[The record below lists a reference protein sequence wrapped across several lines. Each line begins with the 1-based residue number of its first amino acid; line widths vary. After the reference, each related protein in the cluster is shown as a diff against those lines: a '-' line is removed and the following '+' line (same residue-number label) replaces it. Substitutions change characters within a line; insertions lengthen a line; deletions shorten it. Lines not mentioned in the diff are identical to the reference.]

1 MVIHFVFLALSYVV
15 TTVAGSGSEGI
26 ADGPARTATF
36 MKPVG
41 IATDAAGNIYVADA
55 AAQRI
60 RIIERDGVVST
71 LAGSGFPAYNGMWV
85 DGGYRD
91 GPAASARFNRP
102 SGVAVD
108 ARGVFVADTLNHCI
122 RLIHDGLVTTY
133 AGSPTNVS
141 AVDGPIA
148 SAGFIRPRALAFDAG
163 GDLYVLDNALG
174 LRRIHDG
181 VVTTIPVPG
190 VTAASEFLS
199 LAFIGSRNA
208 QRLVIGTGR
217 ELLIFDRDMTWLRRE
232 GIMNPSIGP
241 AYRVLY
247 DLRGN
252 VREEALDTRLSIGPA
267 FGIAPLSDGSFV
279 YSDTRTHSLRTLEP
293 SAFPDPLPDADDW
306 DGGYRNGAIQSALF
320 NAPTGL
326 AALADGSVIVADTGN
341 RRIRK
346 VTPTS
351 TPPRPDP
358 PLTRDLAPKES
369 RNPGAVV
376 AGEEPFPAISDRYY
390 RIAYLGN
397 SYIYYNTRWPQSI
410 PGLVEASL
418 RSKWQALGFPR
429 EPKLISVA
437 PMRGLD
443 GFHDFIDNILATGV
457 VDAVVMQL
465 NSANISDSF
474 PPQRNSTTL
483 PIDQAAWERV
493 WRQPLLDFLRNE
505 QKELAAAGIPLVV
518 VVNPLVFQVSP
529 NECPVQTE
537 IASFQDWMFLV
548 DGPPGGNDFH
558 DRIIRVLGE
567 SAVPYIDLLPAV
579 LAAEDAADRPSL
591 FGTVD
596 GHYSRYGR
604 TVVAAAVTKAFIAM
618 HPWKPQVK
626 NL

>member
-1 MVIHFVFLALSYVV
+1 MHFVFLAVSYVV
-15 TTVAGSGSEGI
+15 TTLAGSGLEGI

-60 RIIERDGVVST
+60 RLIARNGAVST
-71 LAGSGFPAYNGMWV
+71 LAGSGVPKYNGMWV

-91 GPAASARFNRP
+91 GPASSAQFNRP
-102 SGVAVD
+102 SAVAVD

-122 RLIHDGLVTTY
+122 RLIHDGVVTTY
-133 AGSPTNVS
+133 AGSLTNFTT
-141 AVDGPIA
+141 ADGPIA
-148 SAGFIRPRALAFDAG
+148 SVGFIRPRALAFDAS

-181 VVTTIPVPG
+181 IVTTIPVPG
-190 VTAASEFLS
+190 VTAANEFLS
-199 LAFIGSRNA
+199 LAFIGPPNA

-217 ELLIFDRDMTWLRRE
+217 ELLIFDRNMTWLRRE
-232 GIMNPSIGP
+232 GIMHPSIDP
-241 AYRVLY
+241 AYRILY

-252 VREEALDTRLSIGPA
+252 LREEALDMRLSIGPA
-267 FGIAPLSDGSFV
+267 FGIAPLPDGSFV

-326 AALADGSVIVADTGN
+326 AALADGSIIVADTGN

-358 PLTRDLAPKES
+358 PFTRDLTPKEV

-376 AGEEPFPAISDRYY
+376 AGEDPFPAIGDRYY

-397 SYIYYNTRWPQSI
+397 SYIYYNTRWPQSV

-437 PMRGLD
+437 PMRGLN
-443 GFHDFIDNILATGV
+443 GFHELIHNVLATGV

-465 NSANISDSF
+465 NSANVSDSF
-474 PPQRNSTTL
+474 PPPLNSATL
-483 PIDQAAWERV
+483 AVDQAAWEGV
-493 WRQPLLDFLRNE
+493 WRQPLLDFLHDE
-505 QKELAAAGIPLVV
+505 QKELDGAGIPLVV

-529 NECPVQTE
+529 NECQVQSE
-537 IASFQDWMFLV
+537 VASFQDWMFLQL
-548 DGPPGGNDFH
+548 GPPGGNDFH
-558 DRIIRVLGE
+558 DRILRVLHE
-567 SAVPYIDLLPAV
+567 SAVPYIDLLPPV
-579 LAAEDAADRPSL
+579 LAAEDGADRPPL

-604 TVVAAAVTKAFIAM
+604 TVVAAALTKAFIAM
-618 HPWKPQVK
+618 HPWKR
-626 NL
+626 

>member
-1 MVIHFVFLALSYVV
+1 MYHFVLLALSYVV
-15 TTVAGSGSEGI
+15 TTVAGSGSEGV

-41 IATDAAGNIYVADA
+41 IATDAVGNIYVADA

-60 RIIERDGVVST
+60 RMIERDGVVST
-71 LAGSGFPAYNGMWV
+71 LAGSGVPAYNGMWV

-102 SGVAVD
+102 SAVAVD

-122 RLIHDGLVTTY
+122 RLVHDGVVTTY
-133 AGSPTNVS
+133 AGSPTNAS
-141 AVDGPIA
+141 AADGPIA
-148 SAGFIRPRALAFDAG
+148 SAGFIRPRALAFDAS
-163 GDLYVLDNALG
+163 GDLYVLDNVLG

-181 VVTTIPVPG
+181 VVTTIAVPG
-190 VTAASEFLS
+190 VTEANEFFS
-199 LAFIGSRNA
+199 LAFIGPPNA
-208 QRLVIGTGR
+208 RRLVIGTAR

-232 GIMNPSIGP
+232 GIMHPASDP

-267 FGIAPLSDGSFV
+267 FGIAGLPDGSFV
-279 YSDTRTHSLRTLEP
+279 YSDTRTHWLRTLQP

-306 DGGYRNGAIQSALF
+306 DGGYRDGAIQSALF

-326 AALADGSVIVADTGN
+326 AALPDGSVIVADTGN

-351 TPPRPDP
+351 TPPQPNP
-358 PLTRDLAPKES
+358 PLTRDLTPKEA
-369 RNPGAVV
+369 RNAGAVV
-376 AGEEPFPAISDRYY
+376 AGEDPFPAISDRYY

-397 SYIYYNTRWPQSI
+397 SYIYYNTRWPQSV

-443 GFHDFIDNILATGV
+443 GLRDYIDNILATGV
-457 VDAVVMQL
+457 VDAVVLQL
-465 NSANISDSF
+465 NSANIADSF
-474 PPQRNSTTL
+474 RPPRNSTTL
-483 PIDQAAWERV
+483 AVDQVAWEGA
-493 WRQPLLDFLRNE
+493 WRQPLLDFLHHE
-505 QKELAAAGIPLVV
+505 QQELGAAGIPLVV
-518 VVNPLVFQVSP
+518 VANPVVFQVSP

-537 IASFQDWMFLV
+537 IASFADWMFLQE
-548 DGPPGGNDFH
+548 GPPAGNDFQ
-558 DRIIRVLGE
+558 DRIIRVLQE
-567 SAVPYIDLLPAV
+567 STVPYIDVLPPV

-604 TVVAAAVTKAFIAM
+604 TVVAAAVTKALIVM
-618 HPWKPQVK
+618 HPWKR
-626 NL
+626 